1 MLTASRPTN
10 HTKLIAWVDEMRALC
25 QPDAVV
31 WCDGSQAEYDRLC
44 DQMVSAGTLI
54 RLNPE
59 KRPNSYLCRSDPR
72 DVARV
77 EDRTFICITA
87 QERCRPHQQLDEP
100 EGDEG
105 HRSSELFDGCM
116 RGRTMYVIPFSM
128 GPLGSADRAASA
140 CSSPTRP
147 TSSSTCGS

>member
-1 MLTASRPTN
+1 MLTARLPTN
-10 HTKLIAWVDEMRALC
+10 HAKLIAWVDEMRARC

-44 DQMVSAGTLI
+44 EQMVSAGTLV

-77 EDRTFICITA
+77 EHVLDLVAARA
-87 QERCRPHQQLDEP
+87 DLHAVDGHLPHGSGASSRRP
-100 EGDEG
+100 
-105 HRSSELFDGCM
+105 
-116 RGRTMYVIPFSM
+116 
-128 GPLGSADRAASA
+128 
-140 CSSPTRP
+140 
-147 TSSSTCGS
+147 